1 VRYLEVGMPIFG
13 QTEFKAR
20 LLEIGREAVGNGER
34 VYVRD
39 KRGKLFMTLD
49 PRQDRKPEPIIP
61 ISIQRFR
68 DDLAQF
74 ASLVRRGFMFNLTQ
88 RGSFKALVAR
98 RHSKYRDPLDGIV
111 DEWTRMIA
119 KKAAQEQANRDS
131 EVKTAAMAAKASND
145 RVIKWLEEISLDVA
159 RVAVGHQPPAAN
171 EDDDLAAER

>member
-1 VRYLEVGMPIFG
+1 MPIFG

-20 LLEIGREAVGNGER
+20 LLKIGREAVENGKR

-49 PRQDRKPEPIIP
+49 PRQDRKPELIIP

-68 DDLAQF
+68 DNLAQF
-74 ASLVRRGFMFNLTQ
+74 ASLVRRGFVFNLTQ
-88 RGSFKALVAR
+88 RGSFKDLVAR
-98 RHSKYRDPLDGIV
+98 RHGKYRDPLDGIV

-131 EVKTAAMAAKASND
+131 EVKTAVMVAKASSD
-145 RVIKWLEEISLDVA
+145 RVMKRLEGLEGLEEILLDVA
-159 RVAVGHQPPAAN
+159 RTAVGHQLPAAN
-171 EDDDLAAER
+171 EDDDLEGEG